1 MAVVTAPDLPG
12 SAEAPYI
19 GLMSG
24 TSLDGVDA
32 VLVRFGSGAA
42 GQRLR
47 QQVLGHVHRPF
58 KPALRDELLALNAPG
73 LDELHRAAIATHGLA
88 EAYAAVV
95 DALLATTGLSV
106 AEVRAA
112 GAHGQ
117 TVRHRPGGIAGSPG
131 YTIQLDPGAG
141 LAERTG
147 LEVVS
152 DFRVQD
158 VEAGGQGAPLVPPYH
173 RALFAEPG
181 RPVVV
186 ANIGGMANLSV
197 IDRCGHV
204 AGHDSGPGNVL
215 LDAWCRQH
223 TGCDFDEGG
232 RMAASGRV
240 DDVLLERLL
249 AEPYFAEPPP
259 KSTGRDLFS
268 REWLLGRAGDRLAA
282 LSAVDVQATLAELT
296 AATLADAIAGA
307 LRATGTVRNTPVPRA
322 ATPVAV
328 WLCGGGALN
337 ADLRRR
343 LSRRLPGASVRATD
357 EAGVPATQV
366 EACAFAWLARERLA
380 GRATTD
386 PAVTGARGARVTGA
400 VRTGLRPVMHPD

>member
-1 MAVVTAPDLPG
+1 MATFLDLSNPV
-12 SAEAPYI
+12 EPLYI

-24 TSLDGVDA
+24 TSLDGIDA
-32 VLVRFGSGAA
+32 VLVQFDGGFA

-47 QQVLGHVHRPF
+47 QRVLGHVHRPLGST
-58 KPALRDELLALNAPG
+58 LRDELMALNASG
-73 LDELHRAAIATHGLA
+73 RDELHRAAVATHGLA
-88 EAYAAVV
+88 EAYAEVV
-95 DALLATTGLSV
+95 DALLVLTGV
-106 AEVRAA
+106 PPVDVRAA

-117 TVRHRPGGIAGSPG
+117 TVRHRPNGIDGSPG

-197 IDRCGHV
+197 IDASGGV

-223 TGCDFDEGG
+223 TGRDFDEGG
-232 RMAASGRV
+232 RLAASGRV
-240 DDVLLERLL
+240 DAVLLDRLL
-249 AEPYFAEPPP
+249 GEPYFAEPPP

-268 REWLLGRAGDRLAA
+268 REWLIERAGDRLDRMSAA
-282 LSAVDVQATLAELT
+282 DVQATLAELS
-296 AATLADAIAGA
+296 AATLADAIAVA
-307 LRATGTVRNTPVPRA
+307 LRACSPAPESAVAGA
-322 ATPVAV
+322 APPTTV

-337 ADLRRR
+337 TDLRERLTRR
-343 LSRRLPGASVRATD
+343 LGGTTVRTTD

-386 PAVTGARGARVTGA
+386 PAVTGARGARITGA
-400 VRTGLRPVMHPD
+400 VRTGLRPVPHRG